1 MKFLD
6 LKERLKSPFCN
17 IGLNGFCCKNCLM
30 GPCIVKNS
38 TRGACGADREVVT
51 SRNILRFVAAG
62 CAAHVGHAYHLLTFL
77 KKKYP
82 ANYIKKKA
90 PSYLF
95 SNWNELGIVPRIQ
108 FEHFKDISEAS
119 HLSTMGTN
127 ADFKDIIKWAMK
139 LGIVDGYYGMYLAT
153 ELEDK
158 TYGKP
163 VPKEGL
169 IDLGV
174 IDEKKINIA
183 VHGHEPMLADELARK
198 VKNYKD
204 INLIGVCCTGAGLLA
219 RYGIPLVANVV
230 LQEDVIASGAI
241 EVLVTDV
248 QCIMPSLADL
258 AECYHTKIITTH
270 ELARIPNAIHLP
282 IKNNA
287 SQVAEQI
294 IKIAKANR
302 TKRRKTAIQKI
313 KRKVK
318 VGYTEDSLD
327 LRRITDEITD
337 KKIRGIIAIVGCTN
351 PRIKEDWISLYKQ
364 LSKDYLILTTGC
376 MGFKLGQAGLLDG
389 KRVFHLG
396 SCVNNARVAEVF
408 KRIADAKG
416 KEITD
421 FPFLVSCPMP
431 ITEKAIA
438 IGFFFASL
446 GVDVHFGYP
455 FLLSSDTKIAYFLE
469 KLLKEKFK
477 SKIFLEASP
486 SKLMQRMKKY
496 DGMRE

>member
-1 MKFLD
+1 
-6 LKERLKSPFCN
+6 
-17 IGLNGFCCKNCLM
+17 M

-38 TRGACGADREVVT
+38 SQGVCGADREVVT
-51 SRNILRFVAAG
+51 SRNILRIVAGG
-62 CAAHVGHAYHLLTFL
+62 CAAHVGHAYHLLTYL

-82 ANYIKKKA
+82 EDYIKKKA

-95 SNWNELGIVPRIQ
+95 DNWNELGIVPRIK
-108 FEHFKDISEAS
+108 FEHFKDISEAL
-119 HLSTMGTN
+119 HLTTMGVN
-127 ADFKDIIKWAMK
+127 ADYKDILKWAMK
-139 LGIVDGYYGMYLAT
+139 LGIVDGYYGLYLAT

-158 TYGKP
+158 AYGKP

-169 IDLGV
+169 VDLGV
-174 IDEKKINIA
+174 IEEKKINIA
-183 VHGHEPMLADELARK
+183 VHGHEPMLAHALAKK
-198 VKNYKD
+198 VKKYKD
-204 INLIGVCCTGAGLLA
+204 INLIGICCTGASLLA
-219 RYGIPLVANVV
+219 RYGIPLAANVV

-241 EVLVTDV
+241 EALVTDV

-258 AECYHTKIITTH
+258 AECYHTKIITTN
-270 ELARIPNAIHLP
+270 EIARIPNAIHLP
-282 IKNNA
+282 IREDA
-287 SQVAEQI
+287 DHVAEQI
-294 IKIAKANR
+294 IKIARANR
-302 TKRRKTAIQKI
+302 TKRRKITIKKI
-313 KRKVK
+313 KTKVK

-327 LRRITDEITD
+327 LKRITDEVTD
-337 KKIRGIIAIVGCTN
+337 KKIKGVIAVIGCTN
-351 PRIKEDWISLYKQ
+351 PRIKEDWVSLYQQ
-364 LSKDYLILTTGC
+364 LSKDYIILTTGC
-376 MGFKLGQAGLLDG
+376 MAFKLGQAGLLDG
-389 KRVFHLG
+389 ERIFHLG

-408 KRIADAKG
+408 KRIADEKG

-486 SKLMQRMKKY
+486 SKFMQRIKTY
-496 DGMRE
+496 DGMR